1 MGESALIDK
10 ETGRIF
16 WEGGA
21 TSTISASISPLLSD
35 FGLHRAKSTILS
47 IALVSCL
54 LSLLAQQLRTNSS
67 RLINSIGS
75 EDLPLSWP
83 LLVAS
88 ILIKWTILKLPT
100 FPTWFLLTVVAFYL
114 LEAYYCNTRR
124 YLANAMTTPD
134 GVEAYLEQLRNEQPV
149 VTWKVRCFHYEM
161 RKWASIMLP
170 QVLLRQLTTMGADN
184 DSPLSQSLLTKKIL
198 THQAEATYTYKSC
211 LDNTAIAGVW
221 KRATAA
227 PADGMARF
235 TKIKLSKLLVLSNK
249 KARQD
254 YFQQQAAFVTSN
266 GQGDEYTEFSTN
278 VALPGFQPKLLAV
291 RRQPPKLF
299 RLHMFWIFTLLGLTL
314 PFRIWFSQRCDE
326 LRVTVAKETTANDY
340 RKASSKKSTKTS
352 SWLSFKSKSAPTE
365 EETSS
370 SSSLSLDPSFRKI
383 MQRLSLYESS
393 TTVVDQ
399 DEYLALPAPPP
410 PSPPSEDTAELMQEL
425 QDASEAAQA
434 LLTEE
439 EADQVNS
446 DEEGIL
452 EDDAPPVNDDDT
464 DLTTDNQA
472 PIDNKS
478 APPPPQS

>member
-54 LSLLAQQLRTNSS
+54 LSLLVQQLRTSSS
-67 RLINSIGS
+67 RLINGS
-75 EDLPLSWP
+75 GTEDSPLSWP

-88 ILIKWTILKLPT
+88 ILIKWTILKLPA
-100 FPTWFLLTVVAFYL
+100 FPTWFLLTVVTFYL

-161 RKWASIMLP
+161 RKWAAILLP
-170 QVLLRQLTTMGADN
+170 QVLLRQWTTMGTDN

-198 THQAEATYTYKSC
+198 THQAEANYTYKSC

-227 PADGMARF
+227 PVDGMARF

-254 YFQQQAAFVTSN
+254 YFRQQAAFVTSN

-299 RLHMFWIFTLLGLTL
+299 RLHMFWIFTLMGLTL

-340 RKASSKKSTKTS
+340 SSKKSTKTS
-352 SWLSFKSKSAPTE
+352 SWLSFKSKSAQTE
-365 EETSS
+365 ETSSS

-383 MQRLSLYESS
+383 MQQLSLYESS
-393 TTVVDQ
+393 ATGVDQ
-399 DEYLALPAPPP
+399 DELLALPPPP
-410 PSPPSEDTAELMQEL
+410 PPPPSEDTAELMQEL

-439 EADQVNS
+439 EADHS
-446 DEEGIL
+446 DSEEGSL
-452 EDDAPPVNDDDT
+452 EEDTSPINDDDA
-464 DLTTDNQA
+464 DLTTDTPA
-472 PIDNKS
+472 PTDDTNAS
-478 APPPPQS
+478 SPPPS